1 MRKENNMAD
10 YIVRAT
16 AAEGQI
22 RAFAATTKEMAETA
36 RKAHNCQPGGHSG
49 PGTAADGRRHDGRDA

>member
-1 MRKENNMAD
+1 MTDLPKRRQKKTVNGSWWRLDEKKENNMAD

-22 RAFAATTKEMAETA
+22 RAFASNYQE
-36 RKAHNCQPGGHSG
+36 RW
-49 PGTAADGRRHDGRDA
+49 